1 MTTAILSLLV
11 LVSALLTIRAEY
23 KGPRLHV
30 YVFKPLT
37 VVLII
42 FIALQSKHAAGAN
55 YKSLVVAGLLC
66 SLVGDVFLMWP
77 RDRFVAGLVS
87 FLVAHLFYIA
97 AFATGVRAWS
107 VWAAVV
113 LVVYGAS
120 MLGLLWRGFGRLKA
134 AVVVYVAAILLMAW
148 AALSRW
154 WGGGADGGGWAAA
167 GALLFVASDSALAWN
182 RFKGEF
188 RGAQALILSTYF
200 AAQWLIAV
208 STQNF

>member
-11 LVSALLTIRAEY
+11 FVSALLTIRAEY
-23 KGPRLHV
+23 RGPRIQL

-42 FIALQSKHAAGAN
+42 LVALQSKHATTQQYN
-55 YKSLVVAGLLC
+55 LLIVVGLLC

-77 RDRFVAGLVS
+77 RDRFMAGLVS

-97 AFATGVRAWS
+97 AFASGVGTWS
-107 VWAAVV
+107 VWAAIV
-113 LVVYGAS
+113 LLVYGAS
-120 MLGLLWRGFGRLKA
+120 MLGLLWRGFGKLKA

-188 RGAQALILSTYF
+188 KSAQALILSTYF

-208 STQNF
+208 ST

>member
-23 KGPRLHV
+23 RGPRIQF

-42 FIALQSKHAAGAN
+42 LVALETKHATTQQ
-55 YKSLVVAGLLC
+55 YKSLIVAGLLC

-97 AFATGVRAWS
+97 AFAQGVRAWG
-107 VWAAVV
+107 VWWAAA
-113 LVVYGAS
+113 LAVYGAS
-120 MLGLLWRGFGRLKA
+120 MLWLWWRGFGKLKA

-154 WGGGADGGGWAAA
+154 SGGGADGGGWAAA
-167 GALLFVASDSALAWN
+167 GASLFVASDSGLAWD
-182 RFKGEF
+182 RFGGEF

-200 AAQWLIAV
+200 TAQWLIAV
-208 STQNF
+208 ST

>member
-1 MTTAILSLLV
+1 MTTAVLSLLV
-11 LVSALLTIRAEY
+11 LVSALLAIRAEY
-23 KGPRLHV
+23 RGPRLHF

-42 FIALQSKHAAGAN
+42 LIAAQTKQATAQQ
-55 YKSLVVAGLLC
+55 YKSLIVAGLVC
-66 SLVGDVFLMWP
+66 SLVGDVFLMLP

-87 FLVAHLFYIA
+87 FLVAHLFYVA
-97 AFATGVRAWS
+97 AFAAGVRAWN
-107 VWAAVV
+107 VWWAAG
-113 LVVYGAS
+113 LAVYGAS
-120 MLGLLWRGFGRLKA
+120 MLGVLWRGFGKLKA

-148 AALSRW
+148 AALSRRPDA
-154 WGGGADGGGWAAA
+154 GGGTWAAV

-188 RGAQALILSTYF
+188 KSAQALVLSTYF

-208 STQNF
+208 SV

>member
-1 MTTAILSLLV
+1 MKLTTAALSFLIV
-11 LVSALLTIRAEY
+11 ASASFTIRAEY
-23 KGPRLHV
+23 RGPRLHF
-30 YVFKPLT
+30 YVLKPLT

-42 FIALQSKHAAGAN
+42 LVALQTKHETGAN
-55 YKSLVVAGLLC
+55 YKLLVVAGLLC

-87 FLVAHLFYIA
+87 FLFAHVFYVA
-97 AFATGVRAWS
+97 AFASGVGAWS
-107 VWAAVV
+107 VWAAAA
-113 LVVYGAS
+113 LLVYGVS
-120 MLGLLWRGFGRLKA
+120 MLGLLWRGFGKLKA

-154 WGGGADGGGWAAA
+154 SGAGADGGAWAAA

-188 RGAQALILSTYF
+188 KGAQALILSTYF

-208 STQNF
+208 ST

>member
-1 MTTAILSLLV
+1 MTTAVLSLLV

-23 KGPRLHV
+23 RGPRLHF

-42 FIALQSKHAAGAN
+42 LVALQTKHETGAD
-55 YKSLVVAGLLC
+55 YKLLVVGGLLC

-97 AFATGVRAWS
+97 AFASGVRAWG
-107 VWAAVV
+107 VWWATA
-113 LVVYGAS
+113 LLVYGVS
-120 MLGLLWRGFGRLKA
+120 MLWLLWRGFGKLKA

-148 AALSRW
+148 AALSRRPD
-154 WGGGADGGGWAAA
+154 ADGGVSAAA
-167 GALLFVASDSALAWN
+167 GALLFVASDSALAWD

-188 RGAQALILSTYF
+188 KGAQALILSTYF

-208 STQNF
+208 ST

>member
-1 MTTAILSLLV
+1 MTTAVLSSLA

-23 KGPRLHV
+23 RGPRVQV
-30 YVFKPLT
+30 YIAKPLT

-42 FIALQSKHAAGAN
+42 LVALQTKHETAAS

-66 SLVGDVFLMWP
+66 SLAGDVFLMLP
-77 RDRFVAGLVS
+77 RDRFAAALVS
-87 FLVAHLFYIA
+87 FLVAHLFYVA
-97 AFATGVRAWS
+97 AFASGVRAWS
-107 VWAAVV
+107 VWWAAA
-113 LVVYGAS
+113 LAVYGAL

-154 WGGGADGGGWAAA
+154 SGADGGTWAAA

-188 RGAQALILSTYF
+188 GGAQALLLSTYF

-208 STQNF
+208 ST